1 VTGSTS
7 GSPALSAGD
16 HPGSGGPDGR
26 RRRRRERV
34 ERNIYRRVAATGKV
48 AFEVGYRDSAG
59 KQRWQ
64 TVEGGITAA
73 RAARD
78 DVLGRKG
85 RGEQVRPNPGLRFGE
100 ASDAWLAGQV
110 VELRPATQA
119 IYRNAVETHL
129 RPRWGRRRLDAID
142 VNEVAAMVRE
152 LRTAGKSEWTIAGV
166 LKAANRVFRFANRRH
181 GWYGTNPVAQM
192 EDGERPKPSAAPKRR
207 IYTRAELEQTLAAA
221 REPWHTL
228 FAFAAVTGARLS
240 ECLGLVW
247 ADLDLDD
254 VAAAAVSFEFQV
266 DRQGRRQPLK
276 TDESR
281 RTIELPRRLAAML
294 VQHKLASLRS
304 APRDFVFASRS
315 GRALAQRNVLRALR
329 RAQELAVDGRGRP
342 TFPALHE
349 RDERGRRLPPVAG
362 ALPTFHSFR
371 HTAAS
376 HAIAAGESAEEVSW
390 QLGHR
395 TASSPGRSTSTS
407 SRQPSERRSGGHGWT
422 PSPPC
427 S

>member
-1 VTGSTS
+1 M
-7 GSPALSAGD
+7 
-16 HPGSGGPDGR
+16 
-26 RRRRRERV
+26 
-34 ERNIYRRVAATGKV
+34 
-48 AFEVGYRDSAG
+48 
-59 KQRWQ
+59 
-64 TVEGGITAA
+64 
-73 RAARD
+73 
-78 DVLGRKG
+78 LGRKG

-100 ASDAWLAGQV
+100 AADAWLAGQV
-110 VELRPATQA
+110 AELRPATQA

-152 LRTAGKSEWTIAGV
+152 LRAAGKSEWTIAGV
-166 LKAANRVFRFANRRH
+166 LKAANRVFKFANRRL
-181 GWYGTNPVAQM
+181 GWYGTNPVGQL
-192 EDGERPKPSAAPKRR
+192 EDGERPKLSAAPKRR
-207 IYTRAELEQTLAAA
+207 IYTREELEQTLAAA
-221 REPWHTL
+221 SEPWRTL

-247 ADLDLDD
+247 ADVELDD

-281 RTIELPRRLAAML
+281 RTIELPRQLAAML

-329 RAQELAVDGRGRP
+329 RAQELAVDERGRP

-349 RDERGRRLPPVAG
+349 RDERGRRVPPVPRRA
-362 ALPTFHSFR
+362 AHLPLLP
-371 HTAAS
+371 A
-376 HAIAAGESAEEVSW
+376 
-390 QLGHR
+390 HR
-395 TASSPGRSTSTS
+395 
-407 SRQPSERRSGGHGWT
+407 RQPRDRGRRVGRGGLVAARPPQQRRHAGGLRPRAQDSRASRAT
-422 PSPPC
+422 PAADGS
-427 S
+427 